1 MSTVKADAPED
12 AAAKPQ
18 PVRIGESRGDHLRR
32 VLSSRLASVFAILI
46 AVVWTIPTLGLFVS
60 SLRPEDDIR
69 DSGWWTIFS
78 DPTITLNTYNYV
90 LYSDSQGGGLI
101 RNLVNTIVI
110 TIPGVIVPVA
120 FAAMAAYALAWIDF
134 RGRNLLYLAI
144 FALQVVPLQLAL
156 IPLLSFFS
164 QGLHIGGV
172 TITPPWDLTG
182 VETIIQVWI
191 AHSIF
196 GLPLAIFLLHN
207 FMRELP
213 ADVMEAARIDG
224 ASHSQIFRKVVL
236 PLVTPAI
243 ASIAIF
249 QFLWVWNDFLVGRT
263 FAPGEATRPLTAVL
277 GDMAGTWG
285 FGWTRLP
292 AAAFIAIIVPL
303 VVFLLLQR
311 YFVRGL
317 LAGSVKG

>member
-1 MSTVKADAPED
+1 MSVTTEPAP
-12 AAAKPQ
+12 KPAMT
-18 PVRIGESRGDHLRR
+18 IGETRGDRIRR
-32 VLSSRLASVFAILI
+32 LLSSRVASAVAVLI
-46 AVVWTIPTLGLFVS
+46 ALLWTIPTLGLFVS
-60 SLRPEDDIR
+60 SLRPEEQIR
-69 DSGWWTIFS
+69 DSGWWTFFTNP
-78 DPTITLNTYNYV
+78 DFTLETYNYV
-90 LYSDSQGGGLI
+90 LYASGQGGGLV
-101 RNLVNTIVI
+101 RNLINTVVI
-110 TIPGVIVPVA
+110 TIPGVLIPVA
-120 FAAMAAYALAWIDF
+120 FAAMAAYALSWIDF
-134 RGRNLLYLAI
+134 KGRNTLYIAI
-144 FALQVVPLQLAL
+144 FALQVVPLQMAL
-156 IPLLSFFS
+156 IPMLSFFS
-164 QGLHIGGV
+164 RGLSIGGL
-172 TITPPWDLTG
+172 TIMPPWELDG
-182 VETIIQVWI
+182 VYTLVQVWI

-213 ADVMEAARIDG
+213 NDVMEAARIDG

-236 PLVTPAI
+236 PLVTPAL
-243 ASIAIF
+243 ASIGIF

-263 FAPGEATRPLTAVL
+263 FGGGESTRPLTAVL

-292 AAAFIAIIVPL
+292 AAAFVAIIVPL

>member
-1 MSTVKADAPED
+1 MTTEASPKEKIA
-12 AAAKPQ
+12 
-18 PVRIGESRGDHLRR
+18 RIGETRGERLRR
-32 VLSSRLASVFAILI
+32 VLSSRVASLVALVI
-46 AVVWTIPTLGLFVS
+46 AVLWTIPTAGLFIS
-60 SLRPEDDIR
+60 SLRPDDDIR
-69 DSGWWTIFS
+69 TSGWWNFFA
-78 DPTITLNTYNYV
+78 DPGSISLYNYNYV

-101 RNLVNTIVI
+101 RNLINTVVI
-110 TIPGVIVPVA
+110 TIPGVLVPVA
-120 FAAMAAYALAWIDF
+120 FAALAAYALSWINF
-134 RGRNLLYLAI
+134 KGRNLLYVGI
-144 FALQVVPLQLAL
+144 FALQVVPLQMAL
-156 IPLLSFFS
+156 IPLLAIFS
-164 QGLHIGGV
+164 KGLHIGDMTLMPAWELEGV
-172 TITPPWDLTG
+172 YTI
-182 VETIIQVWI
+182 VQVWI

-213 ADVMEAARIDG
+213 SDVMEAARIDG

-236 PLVTPAI
+236 PLVTPAL

-311 YFVRGL
+311 FFVRGL

>member
-1 MSTVKADAPED
+1 MSVKTEPRPEAAP
-12 AAAKPQ
+12 PSS
-18 PVRIGESRGDHLRR
+18 VGESRGERLRR
-32 VLSSRLASVFAILI
+32 MFSSRIASFVAILI
-46 AVVWTIPTLGLFVS
+46 AALWTIPTAGLFIS
-60 SLRPEDDIR
+60 SLRPEVDIR
-69 DSGWWTIFS
+69 TSGWWTVFTES
-78 DPTITLNTYNYV
+78 NFTLDTYNYV
-90 LYSDSQGGGLI
+90 LYSDSAGGGLI
-101 RNLVNTIVI
+101 RNLVNTVVI

-120 FAAMAAYALAWIDF
+120 FAAMAAYALSWIDF
-134 RGRNLLYLAI
+134 KGRNLLYIAI
-144 FALQVVPLQLAL
+144 FALQVVPLQMAL

-164 QGLHIGGV
+164 QGLAIGDFTIMPAWQLDGV
-172 TITPPWDLTG
+172 NTI
-182 VETIIQVWI
+182 VQVWI

-213 ADVMEAARIDG
+213 SDVMEAARIDG

-236 PLVTPAI
+236 PLVTPAL
-243 ASIAIF
+243 ASIGIF

-263 FAPGEATRPLTAVL
+263 FGGGESTRPLTAVL
-277 GDMAGTWG
+277 GDLAGSWG

-292 AAAFIAIIVPL
+292 AAGFIAIIVPL
-303 VVFLLLQR
+303 IVFLLLQR

>member
-1 MSTVKADAPED
+1 MSVKTEPRPESAPRS
-12 AAAKPQ
+12 A
-18 PVRIGESRGDHLRR
+18 IGESRGERLRR
-32 VLSSRLASVFAILI
+32 LFSSRIASAFAVVI
-46 AVVWTIPTLGLFVS
+46 AVLWTIPTAGLFIS

-69 DSGWWTIFS
+69 TSGWWNVFT
-78 DPTITLNTYNYV
+78 DPSFTLDTYNYV
-90 LYSDSQGGGLI
+90 LYSTSAGGGLI
-101 RNLVNTIVI
+101 RNLINTVVI
-110 TIPGVIVPVA
+110 TIPGVIVPVV
-120 FAAMAAYALAWIDF
+120 FAAMAAYALSWIDF
-134 RGRNLLYLAI
+134 KGRNLLYIAV
-144 FALQVVPLQLAL
+144 FALQVVPIQMAL

-164 QGLHIGGV
+164 KGLAIGDMTIMPAWELHGV
-172 TITPPWDLTG
+172 NTI
-182 VETIIQVWI
+182 VQVWI

-213 ADVMEAARIDG
+213 GDVMEAARIDG

-236 PLVTPAI
+236 PLVTPAL
-243 ASIAIF
+243 ASIGIF

-263 FAPGEATRPLTAVL
+263 FGGGEATRPLTAVL

-303 VVFLLLQR
+303 LVFLLLQR

>member
-1 MSTVKADAPED
+1 MSVKTEPE
-12 AAAKPQ
+12 A
-18 PVRIGESRGDHLRR
+18 VSTIGESRGERIRR
-32 VLSSRLASVFAILI
+32 LLSSRLASAFAVGIALI
-46 AVVWTIPTLGLFVS
+46 WTIPTAGLFIS

-69 DSGWWTIFS
+69 ATGWWTFFG
-78 DPTITLNTYNYV
+78 DPSFTLETYNYV
-90 LYSDSQGGGLI
+90 LYSTSQGGGLI
-101 RNLVNTIVI
+101 RNLINTVVI
-110 TIPGVIVPVA
+110 TIPGVIIPVT
-120 FAAMAAYALAWIDF
+120 FAALAAYALSWIQF
-134 RGRNLLYLAI
+134 KGRNLLYIGI
-144 FALQVVPLQLAL
+144 FTLQVVPLQMAL

-164 QGLHIGGV
+164 KGLAIGPL
-172 TITPPWDLTG
+172 TLMPAWQLTG
-182 VETIIQVWI
+182 VQTIVQVWI

-196 GLPLAIFLLHN
+196 GLPLAIYLLHN

-213 ADVMEAARIDG
+213 TDVMEAARIDG

-236 PLVTPAI
+236 PLVTPAL
-243 ASIAIF
+243 ASIGIF

-263 FAPGEATRPLTAVL
+263 FGGGEATRPLTAVL

-292 AAAFIAIIVPL
+292 AAAFVAIIVPL
-303 VVFLLLQR
+303 LVFLLLQR

>member
-1 MSTVKADAPED
+1 MSTVVDPDAKAPE
-12 AAAKPQ
+12 K
-18 PVRIGESRGDHLRR
+18 PVRIGESRGERLRR
-32 VLSSRLASVFAILI
+32 VLSSRIASIAAIVI
-46 AVVWTIPTLGLFVS
+46 AALWTIPTFGLFIS
-60 SLRPEDDIR
+60 SIRPENDIR
-69 DSGWWTIFS
+69 TSGWWNFFT
-78 DPTITLNTYNYV
+78 DPGSFTLDTYNYV

-101 RNLVNTIVI
+101 VNLVNTIVI
-110 TIPGVIVPVA
+110 TIVGVVVPVA
-120 FAAMAAYALAWIDF
+120 FAAMAAYALSWIDF
-134 RGRNLLYLAI
+134 KGRNLLYIGI
-144 FALQVVPLQLAL
+144 FALQVVPLQMAL

-164 QGLHIGGV
+164 NGLQIGSFTIMPAWELNGV
-172 TITPPWDLTG
+172 NTI
-182 VETIIQVWI
+182 VQVWV

-213 ADVMEAARIDG
+213 GDVMEAARIDG

-236 PLVTPAI
+236 PLVTPAL
-243 ASIAIF
+243 ASIGIF

-263 FAPGEATRPLTAVL
+263 FAPGAATRPLTAVL

-292 AAAFIAIIVPL
+292 AAAFVAILVPL
-303 VVFLLLQR
+303 IVFLLLQR

>member
-1 MSTVKADAPED
+1 MSTDVQTPE
-12 AAAKPQ
+12 
-18 PVRIGESRGDHLRR
+18 PVARIGETRGQRLRR
-32 VLSSRLASVFAILI
+32 VLSSRAASVVALVI
-46 AVVWTIPTLGLFVS
+46 AALWTIPTFGLFVS
-60 SLRPEDDIR
+60 SFRPEDDIR
-69 DSGWWTIFS
+69 TSGWWNFFA
-78 DPTITLNTYNYV
+78 DPGSFTLETYNYV

-101 RNLVNTIVI
+101 VNLVNTVVI
-110 TIPGVIVPVA
+110 TIIGVVVPVA
-120 FAAMAAYALAWIDF
+120 FAAMAAYALSWIEF
-134 RGRNLLYLAI
+134 RGRNLLYVGI
-144 FALQVVPLQLAL
+144 FALQVVPLQMAL
-156 IPLLSFFS
+156 IPLLAFFS
-164 QGLHIGGV
+164 KGLHIGDFTIMPAWQLDGV
-172 TITPPWDLTG
+172 NTI
-182 VETIIQVWI
+182 VQVWV

-213 ADVMEAARIDG
+213 GDVMEAARIDG

-236 PLVTPAI
+236 PLVTPAL
-243 ASIAIF
+243 ASIGIF

-292 AAAFIAIIVPL
+292 AAGFIAIIVPL

>member
-1 MSTVKADAPED
+1 MSTDTQAPEQI
-12 AAAKPQ
+12 A
-18 PVRIGESRGDHLRR
+18 RIGETRGERLRR
-32 VLSSRLASVFAILI
+32 LLSSRVASLVALVI
-46 AVVWTIPTLGLFVS
+46 AVLWTIPTAGLFIS
-60 SLRPEDDIR
+60 SLRPDDDIR
-69 DSGWWTIFS
+69 TSGWWNFFA
-78 DPTITLNTYNYV
+78 DPGSISLYNYNYV

-101 RNLVNTIVI
+101 RNLINTIVI
-110 TIPGVIVPVA
+110 TIPGVLVPVA
-120 FAAMAAYALAWIDF
+120 FAALAAYALSWINF
-134 RGRNLLYLAI
+134 KGRNLLYVGV
-144 FALQVVPLQLAL
+144 FALQVVPLQMAL
-156 IPLLSFFS
+156 IPLLSIFS
-164 QGLHIGGV
+164 RGLHIGDV
-172 TITPPWDLTG
+172 TIMPAWELEG
-182 VETIIQVWI
+182 VYTIVQVWI

-213 ADVMEAARIDG
+213 GDVMEAARIDG

-236 PLVTPAI
+236 PLVTPAL

>member
-1 MSTVKADAPED
+1 MTTTEASPKEQVA
-12 AAAKPQ
+12 
-18 PVRIGESRGDHLRR
+18 RIGETRGERIRR
-32 VLSSRLASVFAILI
+32 ILSSRVASIVALVI
-46 AVVWTIPTLGLFVS
+46 AVLWTIPTAGLFIS
-60 SLRPEDDIR
+60 SLRPDDDIR
-69 DSGWWTIFS
+69 TSGWWNFFA
-78 DPTITLNTYNYV
+78 DPTSISLYNYNYV

-101 RNLVNTIVI
+101 RNLINTIVI
-110 TIPGVIVPVA
+110 TIPGVLVPVA
-120 FAAMAAYALAWIDF
+120 FAAMAAYALSWINF
-134 RGRNLLYLAI
+134 KGRNLLYIGI
-144 FALQVVPLQLAL
+144 FALQVVPLQMAL
-156 IPLLSFFS
+156 IPLLSLFS
-164 QGLHIGGV
+164 RGLHIGGV
-172 TITPPWDLTG
+172 TIMPAWELEG
-182 VETIIQVWI
+182 VNTIVQVWI

-213 ADVMEAARIDG
+213 SDVMEAARIDG

-236 PLVTPAI
+236 PLVTPAL

-292 AAAFIAIIVPL
+292 AAAFIAIVIPL

>member
-1 MSTVKADAPED
+1 MSTGTTSPDTEAAP
-12 AAAKPQ
+12 KP
-18 PVRIGESRGDHLRR
+18 PTIGESRGDRLRR
-32 VLSSRLASVFAILI
+32 VLGSRLGSVLAIVI
-46 AVVWTIPTLGLFVS
+46 AAVWTVPTLGLFIS

-69 DSGWWTIFS
+69 ETGWWTIFS
-78 DPTITLNTYNYV
+78 NPSFTLDTYNYV
-90 LYSDSQGGGLI
+90 LYSTSQGGGLI
-101 RNLVNTIVI
+101 RNLINTVVI
-110 TIPGVIVPVA
+110 TIPGVLVPVA

-164 QGLHIGGV
+164 QGLHIGSV
-172 TITPPWDLTG
+172 TIMPAWELSG
-182 VETIIQVWI
+182 VETIVQVWI

-224 ASHSQIFRKVVL
+224 ASHSQIFRQVVL
-236 PLVTPAI
+236 PLVTPAL
-243 ASIAIF
+243 ASIGIF

-263 FAPGEATRPLTAVL
+263 FGGGESTRPLTAVL

-285 FGWTRLP
+285 FSWTRLP

>member
-1 MSTVKADAPED
+1 MSTDTQAPEKV
-12 AAAKPQ
+12 A
-18 PVRIGESRGDHLRR
+18 RIGESSGERLRR
-32 VLSSRLASVFAILI
+32 VLSSRVASLVALVI
-46 AVVWTIPTLGLFVS
+46 AVLWTIPTAGLFIS
-60 SLRPEDDIR
+60 SLRPDDDIR
-69 DSGWWTIFS
+69 TSGWWNFFA
-78 DPTITLNTYNYV
+78 DPGSISLYNYNYV

-101 RNLVNTIVI
+101 RNLINTIVI
-110 TIPGVIVPVA
+110 TIPGVLVPVA
-120 FAAMAAYALAWIDF
+120 FAALAAYALSWINF
-134 RGRNLLYLAI
+134 KGRNLLYVGI
-144 FALQVVPLQLAL
+144 FALQVVPLQMAL
-156 IPLLSFFS
+156 IPLLSIFS
-164 QGLHIGGV
+164 RGLHIGGV
-172 TITPPWDLTG
+172 TVMPAWELDG
-182 VETIIQVWI
+182 VNTIVQVWI

-213 ADVMEAARIDG
+213 SDVMEAARIDG

-236 PLVTPAI
+236 PLVTPAL

>member
-1 MSTVKADAPED
+1 MTITEASPKEQIA
-12 AAAKPQ
+12 
-18 PVRIGESRGDHLRR
+18 RIGETRGERIRR
-32 VLSSRLASVFAILI
+32 ILSSRVASVVALVI
-46 AVVWTIPTLGLFVS
+46 AVLWTIPTAGLFIS
-60 SLRPEDDIR
+60 SLRPDEDIR
-69 DSGWWTIFS
+69 TSGWWNFFA
-78 DPTITLNTYNYV
+78 DPTSISLYNYNYV

-101 RNLVNTIVI
+101 RNLINTVVI
-110 TIPGVIVPVA
+110 TIPGVLVPVA
-120 FAAMAAYALAWIDF
+120 FAALAAYALSWINF
-134 RGRNLLYLAI
+134 RGRNLLYIGI
-144 FALQVVPLQLAL
+144 FALQVVPLQMAL
-156 IPLLSFFS
+156 IPLLSLFS
-164 QGLHIGGV
+164 RGLHIGDFTIMPAWELEGV
-172 TITPPWDLTG
+172 NTI
-182 VETIIQVWI
+182 VQVWI

-213 ADVMEAARIDG
+213 SDVMEAARIDG

-236 PLVTPAI
+236 PLVTPAL
-243 ASIAIF
+243 ASISIF

>member
-1 MSTVKADAPED
+1 MSTGTTSPDTEAAP
-12 AAAKPQ
+12 KP
-18 PVRIGESRGDHLRR
+18 PAIGESRGDRLRR
-32 VLSSRLASVFAILI
+32 VLGSRLGSVLAIVI
-46 AVVWTIPTLGLFVS
+46 AAVWTVPTLGLFIS

-69 DSGWWTIFS
+69 ETGWWTIFS
-78 DPTITLNTYNYV
+78 NPSFTLDTYNYV
-90 LYSDSQGGGLI
+90 LYSTSQGGGLI
-101 RNLVNTIVI
+101 RNLINTVVI
-110 TIPGVIVPVA
+110 TIPGVLVPVA

-164 QGLHIGGV
+164 QGLHIGSV
-172 TITPPWDLTG
+172 TIMPAWELSG
-182 VETIIQVWI
+182 VETIVQVWI

-224 ASHSQIFRKVVL
+224 ASHSQIFRQVVL
-236 PLVTPAI
+236 PLVTPAL
-243 ASIAIF
+243 ASIGIF

-263 FAPGEATRPLTAVL
+263 FGGGESTRPLTAVL

-285 FGWTRLP
+285 FSWTRLP

>member
-1 MSTVKADAPED
+1 MSTDTQAP
-12 AAAKPQ
+12 AKGRP
-18 PVRIGESRGDHLRR
+18 IAESRGERVRR
-32 VLSSRLASVFAILI
+32 VLSSRVASAFALVI
-46 AVVWTIPTLGLFVS
+46 AVLWTIPTAGLFIS

-69 DSGWWTIFS
+69 ASGWWTVFT
-78 DPTITLNTYNYV
+78 DPSFTLDTYNYV

-110 TIPGVIVPVA
+110 TIPGVLVPVA
-120 FAAMAAYALAWIDF
+120 FAAMAAYALSWIDF
-134 RGRNLLYLAI
+134 KGRSLLYIAI
-144 FALQVVPLQLAL
+144 FALQVVPLQMAL

-164 QGLHIGGV
+164 QGLHLG
-172 TITPPWDLTG
+172 DLTIMPAWNLSG
-182 VETIIQVWI
+182 VNTIVQVWI

-213 ADVMEAARIDG
+213 GDVMEAARIDG

-263 FAPGEATRPLTAVL
+263 FGGGEATRPLTAVL

>member
-1 MSTVKADAPED
+1 MSIDAVVDPEAPAPE
-12 AAAKPQ
+12 
-18 PVRIGESRGDHLRR
+18 PVARIGETRGERLRR
-32 VLSSRLASVFAILI
+32 VLSSRAASVVAIVI
-46 AVVWTIPTLGLFVS
+46 AALWTIPTFGLFVS
-60 SLRPEDDIR
+60 SFRTDADIR
-69 DSGWWTIFS
+69 TSGWWTAFA
-78 DPTITLNTYNYV
+78 DPNFTLDTYNYV

-101 RNLVNTIVI
+101 VNLVNTVVI
-110 TIPGVIVPVA
+110 TIVGVVVPVA
-120 FAAMAAYALAWIDF
+120 FAAMAAYALSWIKF
-134 RGRNLLYLAI
+134 RGRNLLYVGI
-144 FALQVVPLQLAL
+144 FALQVVPLQMAL

-164 QGLHIGGV
+164 KGLQVGGV
-172 TITPPWDLTG
+172 TIMPAWELSG
-182 VETIIQVWI
+182 VNTIIQVWI

-213 ADVMEAARIDG
+213 GDVMEAARIDG

-236 PLVTPAI
+236 PLVTPAL
-243 ASIAIF
+243 ASIGIF

-303 VVFLLLQR
+303 LVFLLLQR

>member
-1 MSTVKADAPED
+1 MTITEASPKEQVA
-12 AAAKPQ
+12 
-18 PVRIGESRGDHLRR
+18 RIGETRGERIRR
-32 VLSSRLASVFAILI
+32 ILSSRVASVVALVI
-46 AVVWTIPTLGLFVS
+46 AVLWTIPTAGLFIS
-60 SLRPEDDIR
+60 SLRPDEDIR
-69 DSGWWTIFS
+69 TSGWWNFFA
-78 DPTITLNTYNYV
+78 DPTSVSLYNYNYV

-101 RNLVNTIVI
+101 RNLINTVVI
-110 TIPGVIVPVA
+110 TIPGVLVPVA
-120 FAAMAAYALAWIDF
+120 FAALAAYALSWINF
-134 RGRNLLYLAI
+134 RGRNLLYIGI
-144 FALQVVPLQLAL
+144 FALQVVPLQMAL
-156 IPLLSFFS
+156 IPLLSLFS
-164 QGLHIGGV
+164 RGLHVG
-172 TITPPWDLTG
+172 DLTIMPAWELEG
-182 VETIIQVWI
+182 VNTIVQVWI

-236 PLVTPAI
+236 PLVTPAL

>member
-1 MSTVKADAPED
+1 MTITEASPKEQVA
-12 AAAKPQ
+12 
-18 PVRIGESRGDHLRR
+18 RIGETRGERIRR
-32 VLSSRLASVFAILI
+32 ILSSRVASVVALVI
-46 AVVWTIPTLGLFVS
+46 AVLWTIPTAGLFIS
-60 SLRPEDDIR
+60 SLRPDEDIR
-69 DSGWWTIFS
+69 TSGWWNFFA
-78 DPTITLNTYNYV
+78 DPTSVSLYNYNYV

-101 RNLVNTIVI
+101 RNLINTVVI
-110 TIPGVIVPVA
+110 TIPGVLVPVA
-120 FAAMAAYALAWIDF
+120 FAALAAYALSWINF
-134 RGRNLLYLAI
+134 RGRNLLYIGI
-144 FALQVVPLQLAL
+144 FALQVVPLQMAL
-156 IPLLSFFS
+156 IPLLSLFS
-164 QGLHIGGV
+164 RGLHIG
-172 TITPPWDLTG
+172 DLTIMPAWELEG
-182 VETIIQVWI
+182 VNTIVQVWI

-236 PLVTPAI
+236 PLVTPAL

>member
-1 MSTVKADAPED
+1 MSTLTEGAETPAPE
-12 AAAKPQ
+12 KPA
-18 PVRIGESRGDHLRR
+18 RIGESRGERLRR
-32 VLSSRLASVFAILI
+32 VFSSRFASVMALVI
-46 AVVWTIPTLGLFVS
+46 AVLWTIPTAGLFIS
-60 SLRPEDDIR
+60 SFRPEDDIR
-69 DSGWWTIFS
+69 DSGWWTVFS
-78 DPTITLNTYNYV
+78 NPTFTLETYNYV
-90 LYSDSQGGGLI
+90 LYSTSQGGGLI
-101 RNLVNTIVI
+101 RNLINTVVI
-110 TIPGVIVPVA
+110 TIPGVLIPVA

-164 QGLHIGGV
+164 QGLHVGDV
-172 TITPPWDLTG
+172 TIMPAWELSG
-182 VETIIQVWI
+182 VNTIVQVWI

-213 ADVMEAARIDG
+213 SDVMEAARIDG

-236 PLVTPAI
+236 PLVTPAL
-243 ASIAIF
+243 ASIGIF

-263 FAPGEATRPLTAVL
+263 FGGGESTRPLTAVL

-285 FGWTRLP
+285 FSWTRLP

>member
-1 MSTVKADAPED
+1 MTVTTPDTGAPGPVST
-12 AAAKPQ
+12 
-18 PVRIGESRGDHLRR
+18 IGESRGERMRR
-32 VLSSRLASVFAILI
+32 LLSTRIASVVAIGI
-46 AVVWTIPTLGLFVS
+46 AVLWTIPTAGLFIS
-60 SLRPEDDIR
+60 SLRPENDIR
-69 DSGWWTIFS
+69 ASGWWTVFT
-78 DPTITLNTYNYV
+78 DPSFTLDTYNYV
-90 LYSDSQGGGLI
+90 LYSTSQGGGLI
-101 RNLVNTIVI
+101 RNLINTVVI
-110 TIPGVIVPVA
+110 TIPGVLIPVT
-120 FAAMAAYALAWIDF
+120 FAAMAAYALSWIDF
-134 RGRNLLYLAI
+134 RGRNMLYLGV
-144 FALQVVPLQLAL
+144 FALQVVPLQMAL

-164 QGLHIGGV
+164 RGLSVGGV
-172 TITPPWDLTG
+172 TIMPSWGLSG
-182 VETIIQVWI
+182 VNTIVQVWI

-224 ASHSQIFRKVVL
+224 ASHSQTFRKVVL
-236 PLVTPAI
+236 PLVTPAL
-243 ASIAIF
+243 ASIGIF

-263 FAPGEATRPLTAVL
+263 FGGGEATRPLTAVL

-292 AAAFIAIIVPL
+292 AAAFVAIVVPL
-303 VVFLLLQR
+303 IVFLLLQR

>member
-1 MSTVKADAPED
+1 MSTDAQAPE
-12 AAAKPQ
+12 KPA
-18 PVRIGESRGDHLRR
+18 RIGETRGERLRR
-32 VLSSRLASVFAILI
+32 VLSSRAASVAALIIAIL
-46 AVVWTIPTLGLFVS
+46 WTIPTFGLFIS
-60 SLRPEDDIR
+60 SFRPEDDIR
-69 DSGWWTIFS
+69 ESGWWTFFT
-78 DPTITLNTYNYV
+78 DPSFTLDTYNYV

-101 RNLVNTIVI
+101 RNLINTIVI
-110 TIPGVIVPVA
+110 TIPGVLIPVA
-120 FAAMAAYALAWIDF
+120 FAAMAAYALSWIDF
-134 RGRNLLYLAI
+134 KGRNLLYISI
-144 FALQVVPLQLAL
+144 FALQVVPLQMAL

-164 QGLHIGGV
+164 TGLHIGSV
-172 TITPPWDLTG
+172 PITPEWNLDG
-182 VETIIQVWI
+182 VNTIVQVWI

-213 ADVMEAARIDG
+213 SDVMEAARIDG

-236 PLVTPAI
+236 PLVTPAL
-243 ASIAIF
+243 ASIGIF

>member
-1 MSTVKADAPED
+1 MSVKTEAARKP
-12 AAAKPQ
+12 AAKL
-18 PVRIGESRGDHLRR
+18 GESRGDRIRR
-32 VLSSRLASVFAILI
+32 LLSHRLASFFAVLI
-46 AVVWTIPTLGLFVS
+46 AVLWTIPTAGLFIS

-69 DSGWWTIFS
+69 ATGWWTVFT
-78 DPTITLNTYNYV
+78 DPSFTLDTYNYV
-90 LYSDSQGGGLI
+90 LYSDDAGGGLV
-101 RNLVNTIVI
+101 RNLINTVVI
-110 TIPGVIVPVA
+110 TIPGVLIPVT
-120 FAAMAAYALAWIDF
+120 FAALAAYALSWIDF
-134 RGRNLLYLAI
+134 KGRNLLYIGI
-144 FALQVVPLQLAL
+144 FALQVVPLQMAL
-156 IPLLSFFS
+156 IPMLSFFS
-164 QGLHIGGV
+164 RGLSIGGV
-172 TITPPWDLTG
+172 TIMPPWELDG
-182 VETIIQVWI
+182 VQTIVQVWI

-196 GLPLAIFLLHN
+196 GLPLAVYLLHN

-213 ADVMEAARIDG
+213 RDVMEAARIDG
-224 ASHSQIFRKVVL
+224 ASHSQTFRKVVL

-263 FAPGEATRPLTAVL
+263 FGGGEATRPLTAVL

-303 VVFLLLQR
+303 IVFLLLQR

>member
-1 MSTVKADAPED
+1 MSTDTQAPEKI
-12 AAAKPQ
+12 A
-18 PVRIGESRGDHLRR
+18 RIGESRGERLRR
-32 VLSSRLASVFAILI
+32 VLSSRVASLVALVI
-46 AVVWTIPTLGLFVS
+46 AVLWTIPTAGLFIS
-60 SLRPEDDIR
+60 SLRPDDDIR
-69 DSGWWTIFS
+69 TSGWWNFFA
-78 DPTITLNTYNYV
+78 DPGSISLYNYNYV

-101 RNLVNTIVI
+101 RNLINTVVI
-110 TIPGVIVPVA
+110 TIPGVLVPVA
-120 FAAMAAYALAWIDF
+120 FAALAAYALSWIDF
-134 RGRNLLYLAI
+134 KGRNLLYVGI
-144 FALQVVPLQLAL
+144 FALQVVPLQMAL
-156 IPLLSFFS
+156 IPLLSIFS
-164 QGLHIGGV
+164 RGLHIGGV
-172 TITPPWDLTG
+172 TIMPAWELEG
-182 VETIIQVWI
+182 VNTIVQVWI

-213 ADVMEAARIDG
+213 GDVMEAARIDG

-236 PLVTPAI
+236 PLVTPAL

>member
-1 MSTVKADAPED
+1 MSTQTEPR
-12 AAAKPQ
+12 PST
-18 PVRIGESRGDHLRR
+18 IGESRGDRARR
-32 VLSSRLASVFAILI
+32 MLTSRVASFVAVLI
-46 AVVWTIPTLGLFVS
+46 AVLWTIPTAGLFIS
-60 SLRPEDDIR
+60 SLRPESDIR
-69 DSGWWTIFS
+69 TSGWWTIFT
-78 DPTITLNTYNYV
+78 DPAFTLDTYNYV
-90 LYSDSQGGGLI
+90 LYASGDGGGLI
-101 RNLVNTIVI
+101 TNLVNTVVI
-110 TIPGVIVPVA
+110 TIPGVLIPVA

-134 RGRNLLYLAI
+134 KGRSLLYIAI
-144 FALQVVPLQLAL
+144 FALQVVPLQMAL
-156 IPLLSFFS
+156 IPLLSMFS
-164 QGLHIGGV
+164 RGLHAGPV
-172 TITPPWDLTG
+172 TIIPEFDLTG
-182 VETIIQVWI
+182 VQPIIQVWI
-191 AHSIF
+191 AHTIF

-213 ADVMEAARIDG
+213 HDVMEAARIDG
-224 ASHSQIFRKVVL
+224 ASHSQIFRSVVL
-236 PLVTPAI
+236 PLVTPAL

-292 AAAFIAIIVPL
+292 AAAFIAIVIPL
-303 VVFLLLQR
+303 LVFLLLQR

>member
-1 MSTVKADAPED
+1 MTTTEASPKEQVA
-12 AAAKPQ
+12 
-18 PVRIGESRGDHLRR
+18 RIGETRGERIRR
-32 VLSSRLASVFAILI
+32 VLSSRVASVVALVI
-46 AVVWTIPTLGLFVS
+46 AALWTIPTAGLFIS
-60 SLRPEDDIR
+60 SLRPDEDIR
-69 DSGWWTIFS
+69 TSGWWNFFA
-78 DPTITLNTYNYV
+78 DPTSVSLYNYNYV

-101 RNLVNTIVI
+101 RNLINTVVI
-110 TIPGVIVPVA
+110 TIPGVLVPVA
-120 FAAMAAYALAWIDF
+120 FAALAAYALSWINF
-134 RGRNLLYLAI
+134 RGRNLLYIGI
-144 FALQVVPLQLAL
+144 FALQVVPLQMAL
-156 IPLLSFFS
+156 IPLLSLFS
-164 QGLHIGGV
+164 RGLHIGDFTIMPAWELEGV
-172 TITPPWDLTG
+172 NTI
-182 VETIIQVWI
+182 VQVWI

-236 PLVTPAI
+236 PLVTPAL

>member
-1 MSTVKADAPED
+1 MSVKTDSGPEAAPRPSL
-12 AAAKPQ
+12 A
-18 PVRIGESRGDHLRR
+18 ESRGDRLRR
-32 VLSSRLASVFAILI
+32 MFSSRIASAVAVLI
-46 AVVWTIPTLGLFVS
+46 AALWTIPTAGLFIS

-69 DSGWWTIFS
+69 TTGWWNVFS
-78 DPTITLNTYNYV
+78 EPNFTLDTYNYV
-90 LYSDSQGGGLI
+90 LYSTSAGGGLI
-101 RNLVNTIVI
+101 RNLVNTVVI
-110 TIPGVIVPVA
+110 TIPGVIIPVV
-120 FAAMAAYALAWIDF
+120 FAAMAAYALSWIDF
-134 RGRNLLYLAI
+134 KGRNTLYIAI
-144 FALQVVPLQLAL
+144 FALQVVPIQMAL

-164 QGLHIGGV
+164 KGLAIGDFTIVPAWQLDGV
-172 TITPPWDLTG
+172 NTI
-182 VETIIQVWI
+182 VQVWI

-213 ADVMEAARIDG
+213 GDVMEAARIDG

-236 PLVTPAI
+236 PLVTPAL
-243 ASIAIF
+243 ASIGIF

-263 FAPGEATRPLTAVL
+263 FGGGEATRPLTAVL

-303 VVFLLLQR
+303 LVFLLLQR

>member
-1 MSTVKADAPED
+1 MSTDTQAPERP
-12 AAAKPQ
+12 A
-18 PVRIGESRGDHLRR
+18 RIGESRGDRLRR
-32 VLSSRLASVFAILI
+32 VLSSRAASIVALVI
-46 AVVWTIPTLGLFVS
+46 AVLWTIPTFGLFVS

-69 DSGWWTIFS
+69 TSGWWTFFT
-78 DPTITLNTYNYV
+78 DPSFTLETYNYV

-101 RNLVNTIVI
+101 VNLVNTVVI
-110 TIPGVIVPVA
+110 TIVGVVVPVT
-120 FAAMAAYALAWIDF
+120 FAAMAAYALSWIKF
-134 RGRNLLYLAI
+134 RGRNLLYIGI
-144 FALQVVPLQLAL
+144 FALQVVPLQMAL

-164 QGLHIGGV
+164 KGLSVGSV
-172 TITPPWDLTG
+172 TIMPAWELNG
-182 VETIIQVWI
+182 VNTIIQVWI

-213 ADVMEAARIDG
+213 GDVMEAARIDG
-224 ASHSQIFRKVVL
+224 ASHSQTFRKVVL
-236 PLVTPAI
+236 PLVTPAL
-243 ASIAIF
+243 ASIGIF

>member
-1 MSTVKADAPED
+1 MTITEASPKEQVA
-12 AAAKPQ
+12 
-18 PVRIGESRGDHLRR
+18 RIGETRGERIRR
-32 VLSSRLASVFAILI
+32 VLSSRVASVVALVI
-46 AVVWTIPTLGLFVS
+46 AVLWTIPTAGLFIS
-60 SLRPEDDIR
+60 SLRPDEDIR
-69 DSGWWTIFS
+69 TSGWWNFFA
-78 DPTITLNTYNYV
+78 DPTSISLYNYNYV

-101 RNLVNTIVI
+101 RNLINTVVI
-110 TIPGVIVPVA
+110 TIPGVLGPVA
-120 FAAMAAYALAWIDF
+120 FAALAAYALSWIDF
-134 RGRNLLYLAI
+134 RGRNLLYIGI
-144 FALQVVPLQLAL
+144 FALQVVPLQMAL
-156 IPLLSFFS
+156 IPLLSLFS
-164 QGLHIGGV
+164 RGLHIGDFTIMPAWELEGV
-172 TITPPWDLTG
+172 NTI
-182 VETIIQVWI
+182 VQVWI

-236 PLVTPAI
+236 PLVTPAL

>member
-1 MSTVKADAPED
+1 MSIDTKAQEKAG
-12 AAAKPQ
+12 
-18 PVRIGESRGDHLRR
+18 RIGESRGERLRR
-32 VLSSRLASVFAILI
+32 VLSSRTASFVAVLI
-46 AVVWTIPTLGLFVS
+46 AAVWTIPTLGLFIS
-60 SLRPEDDIR
+60 SVRPEDDIR
-69 DSGWWTIFS
+69 TSGWWTFFT
-78 DPTITLNTYNYV
+78 DPTFTLETYNYV

-101 RNLVNTIVI
+101 RNLINTVVI
-110 TIPGVIVPVA
+110 TIPGVLIPVA
-120 FAAMAAYALAWIDF
+120 FAAMAAYALSWIDF
-134 RGRNLLYLAI
+134 KGRNLLYVAI
-144 FALQVVPLQLAL
+144 FALQVVPLQMAL
-156 IPLLSFFS
+156 IPLLALFS
-164 QGLHIGGV
+164 KGLHFGGV
-172 TITPPWDLTG
+172 TIMPAWELEG
-182 VETIIQVWI
+182 VNTIVQVWI

-236 PLVTPAI
+236 PLVTPAL

-263 FAPGEATRPLTAVL
+263 FAPGDATRPLTAVL

-303 VVFLLLQR
+303 LVFLLLQR